1 MNLKN
6 AIKHFHKINKHRY
19 YVCKNCFKAKQY
31 KRGLLHD
38 LSKYSP
44 IEFFE
49 SVKYYDGKISP
60 IEKCKAE
67 NGWSKAWLHHRGR
80 NKHHWEYWID
90 NINNGYPEAILMP
103 YEYIVE
109 MLCDYIGAGQ
119 AYQGKDWTP
128 QKEYEWW
135 NKKRKQVLLH
145 PLTEY
150 FISRVLFQMIIDT
163 DKPYSYYLNPN
174 NLKEIYNIGF
184 SYYGM
189 LPNHYRSV
197 KYDKSMED

>member
-1 MNLKN
+1 
-6 AIKHFHKINKHRY
+6 
-19 YVCKNCFKAKQY
+19 
-31 KRGLLHD
+31 
-38 LSKYSP
+38 
-44 IEFFE
+44 
-49 SVKYYDGKISP
+49 
-60 IEKCKAE
+60 
-67 NGWSKAWLHHRGR
+67 
-80 NKHHWEYWID
+80 
-90 NINNGYPEAILMP
+90 
-103 YEYIVE
+103 

-174 NLKEIYNIGF
+174 NLKEVYNIGF

-197 KYDKSMED
+197 KYDKNMED

>member
-6 AIKHFHKINKHRY
+6 AIKHLHKVNKHRY
-19 YVCKNCFKAKQY
+19 YVCKNCFKAHQY

-44 IEFFE
+44 VEFFE
-49 SVKYYDGKISP
+49 SVKYYQGTYSP
-60 IEKCKAE
+60 IDACKKE

-103 YEYIVE
+103 YEYAVE

-128 QKEYEWW
+128 LKELEWW
-135 NKKRKQVLLH
+135 HNKQNNVFMHPQIFIFIRTILLKMA
-145 PLTEY
+145 
-150 FISRVLFQMIIDT
+150 V
-163 DKPYSYYLNPN
+163 DKNKNNYIEYLNPKF
-174 NLKEIYNIGF
+174 LKMIWHYTEISCRDIPNYYRPKGENI
-184 SYYGM
+184 
-189 LPNHYRSV
+189 
-197 KYDKSMED
+197 